1 MMHGLKLGLVALILS
16 MAALPAAA
24 QGVNCAD
31 RDVLAGKLSSE
42 HSESQQVIGLT
53 ADGRLIEVFA
63 SPEGT
68 WTLILTRP
76 DGRACVVTYG
86 NSLQVAP
93 AKDRRPVS

>member
-1 MMHGLKLGLVALILS
+1 MVHGLKIGVLALVLS
-16 MAALPAAA
+16 IAAYPAAA

-42 HSESQQVIGLT
+42 HSETQRVIGLT

-63 SPEGT
+63 SPEGN

-76 DGRACVVTYG
+76 DGRACVVSYG
-86 NSLQVAP
+86 DSLQISP
-93 AKDRRPVS
+93 GKDRGPVS